1 MTRRTIAALAAM
13 ALLLAGCGGGG
24 DEGVADQPAQDAA
37 TEPAEDTAD
46 QEAGEGAAGDTAAG
60 DAVLV
65 QGFRFQP
72 PRLEV
77 AAGTAVS
84 WTNQDDIE
92 HTATAGT
99 PEAPGG
105 EFDVAL
111 DTKGAEG
118 SHTFATPGTYAYF
131 CKVHNSMR
139 GEIVVS

>member
-1 MTRRTIAALAAM
+1 MTRTTIAAFAAM

-24 DEGVADQPAQDAA
+24 DEGVADQPTQDAA
-37 TEPAEDTAD
+37 SEPAEDTA
-46 QEAGEGAAGDTAAG
+46 GEDTADTAAG

>member
-1 MTRRTIAALAAM
+1 MTRTMTAALAAM

-24 DEGVADQPAQDAA
+24 DEGVADQPTDAA
-37 TEPAEDTAD
+37 TEPAGDTAAD
-46 QEAGEGAAGDTAAG
+46 DAAGQEAAAG